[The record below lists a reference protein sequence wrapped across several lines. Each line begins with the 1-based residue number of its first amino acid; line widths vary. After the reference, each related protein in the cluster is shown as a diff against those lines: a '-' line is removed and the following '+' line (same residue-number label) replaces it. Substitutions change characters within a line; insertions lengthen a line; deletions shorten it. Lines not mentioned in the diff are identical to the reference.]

1 MTRNRSQAAKGWTV
15 ESTGESSMAFFGLFA
30 SNVGPDLQHNSIFE
44 NIASG
49 TMDDLNGENFANES
63 PKR

>member
-1 MTRNRSQAAKGWTV
+1 MV

>member
-1 MTRNRSQAAKGWTV
+1 
-15 ESTGESSMAFFGLFA
+15 MALFGLFA

-49 TMDDLNGENFANES
+49 SMDGLNGKNPEN
-63 PKR
+63 